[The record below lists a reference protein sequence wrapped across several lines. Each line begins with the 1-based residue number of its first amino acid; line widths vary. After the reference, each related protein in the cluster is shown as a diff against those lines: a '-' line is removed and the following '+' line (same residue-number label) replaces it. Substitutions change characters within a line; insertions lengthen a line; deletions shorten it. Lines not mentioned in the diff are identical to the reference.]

1 MSEYILF
8 CGIYISGVIISAF
21 AQLML
26 KKSAHKKSTNN
37 IFSFLKKHNP
47 KLTEKLKNSKNKL
60 LVMLKH
66 NKSLLAEYLNPYT
79 ILAYTIFIAATLL
92 TIVSYKV
99 VPLSVA
105 PILGATEYFFIA
117 ILSKIFLKEKINF
130 KKALG
135 LLIIFVGIIV
145 YSI

>member
-1 MSEYILF
+1 MSDYIIF
-8 CGIYISGVIISAF
+8 CGIYILGVIISAF

-37 IFSFLKKHNP
+37 IFTYLKKHHPNLTQ
-47 KLTEKLKNSKNKL
+47 KLISSKNKV
-60 LVMLKH
+60 LVILRH

-79 ILAYTIFIAATLL
+79 ILAYSIFIAATLL

-117 ILSKIFLKEKINF
+117 ILSKVFLKEKINF